1 MFTGLIEAVGTITR
15 RDAANGGARL
25 EVAAPFVAELSPG
38 ESVAV
43 NGVCLTAIAFSP
55 DAFAAELSPET
66 LRATSLGDL
75 VTGTRVNLERAVRAD
90 ARLGGHFVLG
100 HVDST
105 AVVTAWAPEGDHW
118 WLELVLPEAL
128 APWVVEKGSIAVD
141 GISLTIARLRQGFGG
156 ASPMRQG
163 SGGASPMRQGS
174 GGASPMRQGSGGEWQ
189 VGIQIVP
196 HTRAHTNLADRRPG
210 DRVNLEA
217 DIIGKYAA
225 RLRQLE

>member
-1 MFTGLIEAVGTITR
+1 MFTGLIEAVGAITR
-15 RDAANGGARL
+15 RDTANGGARL

-43 NGVCLTAIAFSP
+43 NGVCLTAIAFSA
-55 DAFAAELSPET
+55 DAFAADLSPET

-100 HVDST
+100 HVDGT
-105 AVVTAWAPEGDHW
+105 AAITAWAPEGDHW

-141 GISLTIARLRQGFGG
+141 GISLTIARLRQGSGG
-156 ASPMRQG
+156 HAWERQG
-163 SGGASPMRQGS
+163 SGGHAQQ
-174 GGASPMRQGSGGEWQ
+174 RQGSGGEWQ

-225 RLRQLE
+225 RLRSLE